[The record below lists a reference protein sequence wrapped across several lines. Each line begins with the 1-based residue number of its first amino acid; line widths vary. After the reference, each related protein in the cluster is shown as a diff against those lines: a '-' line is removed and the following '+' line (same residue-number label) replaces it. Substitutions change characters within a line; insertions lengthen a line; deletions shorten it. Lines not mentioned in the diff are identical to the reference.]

1 MMTDYKR
8 LPTPNGGKPFE
19 HPSHA
24 QAFAMVVRL
33 NETGLFAWDEWV
45 EVFSGEIARS
55 PAAPDETADQAY
67 YRQWVSAID
76 RHLISLGVLTEGD
89 MTERAAVWRQAY
101 LNTPH
106 GEPIALANATC
117 APRHTHHHSRV
128 RGPIAVS
135 TASVQA
141 PETSAA

>member
-1 MMTDYKR
+1 MIDNKR
-8 LPTPNGGKPFE
+8 VPTPNGGKSFE

-45 EVFSGEIARS
+45 EIFSEEIKRAPAGPGES
-55 PAAPDETADQAY
+55 PDQAY
-67 YRQWVSAID
+67 YRQWVSAMN
-76 RHLISLGVLTEGD
+76 HLLISLGILTEGD
-89 MTERAAVWRQAY
+89 VAERAAVWRQAY

-106 GEPIALANATC
+106 GEPIALVNATC
-117 APRHTHHHSRV
+117 IPRHTHHHSRV

-135 TASVQA
+135 TASVQD
-141 PETSAA
+141 PKTSAA